1 MDQWHYDTAADL
13 DHTVAERLKNFPR
26 EPDMLV
32 YGCRLVAAAAL
43 RAWLR
48 IYHRFRVL
56 GRENLPAA
64 GSFVVVA
71 NHSSHLD
78 ALCILAA
85 IPLKN
90 VQRAFPAAAQ
100 DYFFVSLPRL
110 AFASV
115 VVNALP
121 FNRETNIRHSLTLCQ
136 KLLATPGNI
145 LILFPEGTRSATGEL
160 GEFKP
165 GIGLMLAGSDYPVV
179 PCQVRGAARAWPKGS
194 WWPRPCRVELI
205 VGKPRSYAHLKR
217 GKESAIEIAAELRSA
232 VQGLGVTTE
241 PLKSK

>member
-1 MDQWHYDTAADL
+1 
-13 DHTVAERLKNFPR
+13 
-26 EPDMLV
+26 MLV
-32 YGCRLVAAAAL
+32 YGCRLVAAAAM

-48 IYHRFRVL
+48 VYHRFRVSGARICRPMARL
-56 GRENLPAA
+56 
-64 GSFVVVA
+64 SMVA

-85 IPLKN
+85 MPLKK
-90 VQRAFPAAAQ
+90 VHRAFPAAAQ

-121 FNRETNIRHSLTLCQ
+121 FDRETHIRQSLALCQ

-165 GIGLMLAGSDYPVV
+165 GIGLMLAGSEYPVV
-179 PCQVRGAARAWPKGS
+179 PCQLRGAARAWPKGS
-194 WWPRPCRVELI
+194 WCPRPRHVSNSI

-217 GKESAIEIAAELRSA
+217 GKESALEIATELHRAIQELDPPDRNRLIEVSGNRI
-232 VQGLGVTTE
+232 VWLQ
-241 PLKSK
+241 